1 MYIPKNRIKTNLYT
15 PGNEFIFKSDETNY
29 IGHYYSLYTG
39 KFFTFTL
46 LQNQKPILIFRLESL
61 FDKKLGFLDQK

>member
-15 PGNEFIFKSDETNY
+15 PGNEFIFKSDKTNY

-39 KFFTFTL
+39 KFFTGKT
-46 LQNQKPILIFRLESL
+46 P
-61 FDKKLGFLDQK
+61 